1 MAKHDSRRRRHGQ
14 SQSQTH
20 DQARTQARGKG
31 RGQHGPAVPNG
42 LDSVFGVH
50 AVRALLE
57 RGESP
62 KELWVQEGDAGRRL
76 SELVD
81 TARSR
86 GARLRSV
93 PREELDGL
101 SQGASHQGIVAFC
114 PPLAPEGA
122 LLVSESGLGQAGE
135 LGQLEE
141 IGVTAFLLGESL
153 MSAADP
159 GAALAGQLIM
169 FGCTDHETSRPTNQS
184 CS

>member
-62 KELWVQEGDAGRRL
+62 RELWVQEGDAGRRL

-86 GARLRSV
+86 GASV
-93 PREELDGL
+93 G
-101 SQGASHQGIVAFC
+101 GADS
-114 PPLAPEGA
+114 
-122 LLVSESGLGQAGE
+122 
-135 LGQLEE
+135 
-141 IGVTAFLLGESL
+141 
-153 MSAADP
+153 
-159 GAALAGQLIM
+159 
-169 FGCTDHETSRPTNQS
+169 
-184 CS
+184 